1 MTKLMSLIAVS
12 VFLNVACASVD
23 AAESK
28 SGRAAYAK
36 CMKDV
41 RRDGPSSN
49 PVGNRSATRREIAA
63 RNLCKARF
71 ATELTASR

>member
-28 SGRAAYAK
+28 GGAAMTK
-36 CMKDV
+36 CIKDA

-49 PVGNRSATRREIAA
+49 PIGNRSATRREIAA